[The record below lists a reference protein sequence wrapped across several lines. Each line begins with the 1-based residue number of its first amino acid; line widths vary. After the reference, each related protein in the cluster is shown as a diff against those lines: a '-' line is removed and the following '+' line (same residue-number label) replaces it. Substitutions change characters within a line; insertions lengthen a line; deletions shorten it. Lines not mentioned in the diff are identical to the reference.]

1 MDKSVSQMMK
11 IYNKKSKYKKG
22 SRFIRSYSTCL
33 KRSPEYSKGFT
44 LIELMVATSIFVVI
58 MLSAMGALF
67 MLMGASKNSRAL
79 RSAMDNVNFSMESM
93 TRSIRMGTNYYCVP
107 SGGSMPDP
115 DATNDCTPEGG
126 TYLAFVP
133 QDSATRVAYMLHTD
147 SVTKKSDLRKCVGN
161 DPCIP
166 VVSSDVDIQ
175 KLKFFVKGSSNSDS
189 LQASV
194 YIIMKGTV
202 TVAGV
207 PTSFALQTM
216 ASQRNF

>member
-1 MDKSVSQMMK
+1 ME
-11 IYNKKSKYKKG
+11 INNKKNN
-22 SRFIRSYSTCL
+22 
-33 KRSPEYSKGFT
+33 KGFT

-107 SGGSMPDP
+107 TDGSMPAP
-115 DATNDCTPEGG
+115 DATNDCTGDGG
-126 TYLAFVP
+126 TYLAFIP
-133 QDSATRVAYMLHTD
+133 QDLSTRVAYRLHTEVKNGVSHSTLQRCD
-147 SVTKKSDLRKCVGN
+147 DTD
-161 DPCIP
+161 CIN
-166 VVSSDVDIQ
+166 VVSDDVNID
-175 KLKFFVKGSSNSDS
+175 KLKFFVKGSSNSDP